1 MEGKGVFALEQPPA
15 PALAG
20 GCARSQAAP
29 APRREPPA
37 PASHG
42 PADLPRSRRPRLAG
56 LIVRGWAYAGMGLVC
71 AVVLALFGYVFYK
84 GAPAISWDFL
94 TQAPSGL
101 VLGEEGGIWPAIVGS
116 VWFTSTAVVL
126 GGIPAIACAAY
137 LAFYCKSR
145 RLKGAVRLVVQCM
158 AGIPSIVLGLFAY
171 SFLVRDAGWG
181 RCILSAGT
189 ALALMV
195 MPFIEVRAEKAFCEL
210 PVSLVR
216 SSYALGCTRAH
227 TVWRI
232 AIPACK
238 GELVSALVLGACYA
252 CGAAAP
258 MMFTGAVAYSGVPA
272 SVMEPAMSLPMH
284 LYLLVAQGG
293 SSLTAAYGTAFVMMA
308 LVLVSSLLATLYARH
323 SEKRWRRS

>member
-1 MEGKGVFALEQPPA
+1 MRPVRAL
-15 PALAG
+15 G
-20 GCARSQAAP
+20 
-29 APRREPPA
+29 RRRV
-37 PASHG
+37 G
-42 PADLPRSRRPRLAG
+42 LAG
-56 LIVRGWAYAGMGLVC
+56 LLVRAWAYAGMGLVS
-71 AVVLALFGYVFYK
+71 AVVLFLFGYVFSQ
-84 GAPAISWDFL
+84 GASAISWDFL

-101 VLGEEGGIWPAIVGS
+101 VLGEEGGIWPAIAGS
-116 VWFTSTAVVL
+116 AWFTATAVVL
-126 GGIPAIACAAY
+126 GGIPAIACAVY
-137 LAFYCKSR
+137 LVFYCKNR
-145 RLKGAVRLVVQCM
+145 RLRAIVRLVVQCM
-158 AGIPSIVLGLFAY
+158 AGVPSIVLGLFAY

-195 MPFIEVRAEKAFCEL
+195 MPFIEVRAEKAFSEL
-210 PVSLVR
+210 PSSLVR

-227 TVWRI
+227 TIWRI

-258 MMFTGAVAYSGVPA
+258 MMFTGAVAFSGVPT
-272 SVMEPAMSLPMH
+272 SLMEPAMSLPMH

-293 SSLTAAYGTAFVMMA
+293 ASLTTAYGTACVMMA
-308 LVLVSSLLATLYARH
+308 LVLASSLLATLYARH